1 MYVMRFLIDTQIFLW
16 FVAGSSD
23 LKENIKIL
31 LEDENNE
38 IYLSIAS
45 LWEISIK
52 TALGKLAIAG
62 DYETVIDD
70 VVENGMEILNINF
83 AHTVEQNKLD
93 FHHKDPFDRL
103 IAAQAIV
110 ERVNLISSD
119 EIFDSYF
126 IGKSVKRIW

>member
-1 MYVMRFLIDTQIFLW
+1 MRFLIDTQIFLW

-23 LKENIKIL
+23 LKENIKVL
-31 LEDENNE
+31 LEDEGNE
-38 IYLSIAS
+38 IYLSMAS

-62 DYETVIDD
+62 GYETVIDD
-70 VVENGMEILNINF
+70 VVKNGIEILNINF
-83 AHTVEQNKLD
+83 AHTVAQNKLD

-110 ERVNLISSD
+110 ERMNLISSD

>member
-1 MYVMRFLIDTQIFLW
+1 MRFLIDTQIFLW